1 MQWGLAVQFPLW
13 VSVGR
18 FHCWLASKKCIY
30 ISVRFLYVSFFFFL
44 KLQWLR
50 LLQGELHVDD
60 RRRCVLLA
68 KCVRQTKVSV
78 SYKIM
83 FSSRCSR
90 DQQRITTNSEVY
102 VGSPPACAKIIIR
115 SRQRIHDKTQK
126 YASHALDHLLVFD
139 LLMFRSETLCE
150 ERIIGEREE
159 QF

>member
-1 MQWGLAVQFPLW
+1 MYGKQKFLSLIKERFPL
-13 VSVGR
+13 VVPG
-18 FHCWLASKKCIY
+18 
-30 ISVRFLYVSFFFFL
+30 
-44 KLQWLR
+44 
-50 LLQGELHVDD
+50 
-60 RRRCVLLA
+60 
-68 KCVRQTKVSV
+68 
-78 SYKIM
+78 
-83 FSSRCSR
+83 
-90 DQQRITTNSEVY
+90 DQQRITPNSEVY

>member
-1 MQWGLAVQFPLW
+1 MQWGLAVQFSLW

-18 FHCWLASKKCIY
+18 FHRWLASKKCIY
-30 ISVRFLYVSFFFFL
+30 ISVRFLYVSILL

-50 LLQGELHVDD
+50 LLQGELHIDHHSC
-60 RRRCVLLA
+60 CVCWQNVYSKHKFLSLI
-68 KCVRQTKVSV
+68 KECFPLVVPG
-78 SYKIM
+78 
-83 FSSRCSR
+83 
-90 DQQRITTNSEVY
+90 DQQRITPNSEVY

-126 YASHALDHLLVFD
+126 YVSHALDHLLVFD